1 MSLGGWEVKVSTNFP
16 QKVATGI
23 AQFEEQ
29 IIGAEYE
36 AIAYLGSQ
44 VVNGVNHA
52 VLAEQ
57 TILSGRDTKNAV
69 VMVFNEKPKSM
80 DVSLVSINTVVTGG
94 HGPGAIEVD
103 MSAEIPAEAKVAFAK
118 ATEGFT
124 GSKIEPF
131 AYIGK
136 QVTKGID
143 YLFACELT
151 SVTQNP
157 TNSISIVTVHS
168 MDNKLSFK
176 ALMTAIQEN
185 KVTEE

>member
-1 MSLGGWEVKVSTNFP
+1 
-16 QKVATGI
+16 
-23 AQFEEQ
+23 
-29 IIGAEYE
+29 
-36 AIAYLGSQ
+36 
-44 VVNGVNHA
+44 
-52 VLAEQ
+52 
-57 TILSGRDTKNAV
+57 
-69 VMVFNEKPKSM
+69 MVFNEKPKSM

-103 MSAEIPAEAKVAFAK
+103 MSAEIPAEAKVAFVK

-143 YLFACELT
+143 YIFACELT

-157 TNSISIVTVHS
+157 TKSISIVTVHS